1 MLTSGCRVMLNNVY
15 THQYKIIR
23 KIRNN
28 NGAVFFLFD
37 KTLEIKNNK
46 HRMDVCIR
54 ITEFIIF

>member
-1 MLTSGCRVMLNNVY
+1 MLNNVY

-46 HRMDVCIR
+46 HRIDVCIR